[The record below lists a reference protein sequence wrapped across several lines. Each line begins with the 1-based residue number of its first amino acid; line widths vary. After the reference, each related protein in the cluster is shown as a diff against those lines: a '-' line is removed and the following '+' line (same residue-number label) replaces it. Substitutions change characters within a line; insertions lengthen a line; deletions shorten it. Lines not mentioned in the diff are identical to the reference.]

1 LRRTQKVRLIP
12 RELRALHLELFPMS
26 SKVALCITF
35 SDNKS
40 KNRNKKLCLREFF
53 AMSSKVAIFI
63 IFSDNQSEKK
73 EKTAIH

>member
-1 LRRTQKVRLIP
+1 
-12 RELRALHLELFPMS
+12 MS

-40 KNRNKKLCLREFF
+40 KNRNKKLCLRELF